1 MVCGT
6 WYLKR
11 SKLPTRNG
19 LSASTVAL
27 PSLNAVR
34 GVDASE
40 DKPGKNAV
48 TSRPRA
54 SNTNS
59 HGNWS
64 TVFDFLCERFSAVP
78 PQEWSARFAE
88 GLVRNAQGESIHTA
102 TPYAPNTL
110 IHYYRRI
117 PHEPELPFKAQVLFQ
132 DAHLV
137 VADKPHFMPV
147 TPAGRYVR
155 SSLLVQLKE
164 ELGIDTLSPIHRIDR
179 ETAGLVVLSVNPQE
193 RNAYQALF
201 RERQVHKTYQAIAPY
216 RDDLVFPLTRQSR
229 IEEDAQFF
237 LSREVEGT
245 PNSETHIEILKCL
258 ETSMGLSVLPSVHP
272 SDDSTKGSIRRSPQ
286 RLDKPKA
293 LYQLTPITGKRHQ
306 LRIHMCALGIPIDG
320 DQFYPEVLRGPEES
334 DDFSQALQLLAEKI
348 AFIDPITGEKR
359 EFRSQQKLAS

>member
-6 WYLKR
+6 WCLKR
-11 SKLPTRNG
+11 SKLPTRDG
-19 LSASTVAL
+19 VSASTVAL
-27 PSLNAVR
+27 PSFNAVR
-34 GVDASE
+34 RIDASE
-40 DKPGKNAV
+40 GKPGQNAV
-48 TSRPRA
+48 TSHPRA
-54 SNTNS
+54 SNTYS
-59 HGNWS
+59 LGNWP
-64 TVFDFLCERFSAVP
+64 TVFDFLCERFPAVP

-102 TPYAPNTL
+102 SPYAPNTL

-117 PHEPELPFKAQVLFQ
+117 PHEPELPFKAHVLFQ

-201 RERQVHKTYQAIAPY
+201 RERQVHKTYQAIAQF

-237 LSREVEGT
+237 LSREVEGVS
-245 PNSETHIEILKCL
+245 NSETHIDILKCL
-258 ETSMGLSVLPSVHP
+258 DTSLNPSAHT
-272 SDDSTKGSIRRSPQ
+272 SDGSTEASTRRSPQ
-286 RLDKPKA
+286 SLYKPKA

-320 DQFYPEVLRGPEES
+320 DQFYPEVLRGPDASE
-334 DDFSQALQLLAEKI
+334 DFSQALQLLAQTI

-359 EFRSQQKLAS
+359 AFTSQRNLAC

>member
-6 WYLKR
+6 WCLRR
-11 SKLPTRNG
+11 SKLPTLNG
-19 LSASTVAL
+19 VSASTVAL
-27 PSLNAVR
+27 PSFNSVR
-34 GVDASE
+34 GMDASE
-40 DKPGKNAV
+40 GKPAKNAV
-48 TSRPRA
+48 TSHPRA
-54 SNTNS
+54 SNTYS
-59 HGNWS
+59 LGNWP
-64 TVFDFLCERFSAVP
+64 TVFDFLCERFPAVP
-78 PQEWSARFAE
+78 PEEWSARFAE

-201 RERQVHKTYQAIAPY
+201 RERQVNKTYQAIAPF

-237 LSREVEGT
+237 LSREVEGA
-245 PNSETHIEILKCL
+245 PNSETHMEILECL
-258 ETSMGLSVLPSVHP
+258 DTSLNPSVHT
-272 SDDSTKGSIRRSPQ
+272 SDGSTEVSTRRSPQ
-286 RLDKPKA
+286 SLYQSKV

-306 LRIHMCALGIPIDG
+306 LRIHMCALGIPIVG
-320 DQFYPEVLRGPEES
+320 DQFYPEVLRGPDASE
-334 DDFSQALQLLAEKI
+334 DFSQALQLLAQTI

-359 EFRSQQKLAS
+359 TFKSQQNLAC